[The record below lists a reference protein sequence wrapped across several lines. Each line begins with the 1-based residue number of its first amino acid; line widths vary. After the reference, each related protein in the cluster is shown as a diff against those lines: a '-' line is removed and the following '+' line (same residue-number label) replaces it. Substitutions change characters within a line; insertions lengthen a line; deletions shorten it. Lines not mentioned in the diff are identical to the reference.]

1 MLKIVS
7 LYIPGHRRPRMSCLI
22 TRIMSIMQRR
32 GSVGMLVP
40 IASPCSRNASPQSW
54 TPSPGLGSTPCIS
67 SDCTEFIKSCLNYFY
82 FYLTTSGRPRLHP
95 CGFRFFCTIP
105 VGTMDSR
112 IKVAYVLLYLYSQAN
127 LLCRS

>member
-1 MLKIVS
+1 
-7 LYIPGHRRPRMSCLI
+7 MSCPI
-22 TRIMSIMQRR
+22 TRITSIMQRR
-32 GSVGMLVP
+32 GSAGILIP

-54 TPSPGLGSTPCIS
+54 TPSPELGSIPCIS

-112 IKVAYVLLYLYSQAN
+112 IKAAYVLIYLYSQAYIFYVEVERG
-127 LLCRS
+127 RST